1 MANLLIEIG
10 NTAVKAAWSEESV
23 LGKTFR
29 YQGEKVMGF
38 IESVTEKQ
46 TPLVIA
52 VVSVRELTSEEE
64 ALLRGACQ
72 YLMILDPAHP
82 DALSAYGMPDYLSY
96 DRAASLVAAKTLFK
110 GKSCTVFDLGNTL
123 TVDYLDSQGR
133 YLGGNIS
140 IGCRT
145 RFKALSRYSKS
156 LPQLNIPN
164 RIPREGNSLESS
176 IESGVV
182 SGIMF
187 EIEGYIRRHPGHVVV
202 FTGGDAA
209 YFAKRMKQSL
219 FIVSNL
225 VQVGLALIT
234 DDYVVRPALWLKI
247 EP

>member
-38 IESVTEKQ
+38 IESITEKQ

-52 VVSVRELTSEEE
+52 VVSVRDLTAEEE

-72 YLMILDPAHP
+72 YLVILDPLHP
-82 DALSAYGMPDYLSY
+82 DALSSYGIPDYLSY

-110 GKSCTVFDLGNTL
+110 GKSCTVFDFGTTL

-140 IGCRT
+140 VGCRT
-145 RFKALSRYSKS
+145 RFKALNRYSKA
-156 LPQLNIPN
+156 LPLVDMPKECKFTGDSVQ
-164 RIPREGNSLESS
+164 SS
-176 IESGVV
+176 IESGII

-187 EIEGYIRRHPGHVVV
+187 EIDGYIRSNPENIVI
-202 FTGGDAA
+202 FTGGDAI
-209 YFAKRMKQSL
+209 YFAKRMKNSI
-219 FIVSNL
+219 FVVCNL
-225 VQVGLALIT
+225 GLMGLAIIT
-234 DDYVVRPALWLKI
+234 DEYVKKNI
-247 EP
+247 Q